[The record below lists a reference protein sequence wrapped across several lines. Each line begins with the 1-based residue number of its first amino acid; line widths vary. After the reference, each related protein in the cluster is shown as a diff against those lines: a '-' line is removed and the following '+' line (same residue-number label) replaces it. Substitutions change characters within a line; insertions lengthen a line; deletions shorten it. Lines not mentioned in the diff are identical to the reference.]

1 MSAIA
6 ENLRRQRY
14 PLLTIAALAVLAA
27 GIWIM
32 LFQARAADHNTQ
44 SDLPVAAP
52 AVEQAPWKIQFS
64 AEGRFGKLS
73 KAQRESYANQKENVA
88 AVVTGI
94 YDAIFIEPA
103 KLDEAIEA
111 TFSRDAARSLAAK
124 DLSFPTGATEVTTTR
139 RRASIGL
146 AADNADFAVGKVTVF
161 AEATI
166 GERQVD
172 VEHHSTLWLERA
184 DGDWK
189 VIAFDVKQ
197 GPAR

>member
-6 ENLRRQRY
+6 ENLRRQRF
-14 PLLTIAALAVLAA
+14 PLLTIAALLIAAIGVWWLA
-27 GIWIM
+27 
-32 LFQARAADHNTQ
+32 LSQ
-44 SDLPVAAP
+44 SATHHESGTDLPIAAP
-52 AVEQAPWKIQFS
+52 AVDQAPWKIQYS

-88 AVVTGI
+88 GVLTSI
-94 YDAIFIEPA
+94 YDAVFIEPSQ
-103 KLDEAIEA
+103 LDDVINAS
-111 TFSRDAARSLAAK
+111 FSRDAARSLTAK

-139 RRASIGL
+139 RRANIGL
-146 AADNADFAVGKVTVF
+146 AADNADFAIGKVTVF
-161 AEATI
+161 AEAKV
-166 GERQVD
+166 GERRLE

-189 VIAFDVKQ
+189 VIAFDVEQ